1 MQIETVSNVVNV
13 QADKIQ
19 TRRYEQWVNPA
30 TNKHEQR
37 LIVYTVDLYTKQGT
51 AETHN
56 NQHSINQLV

>member
-19 TRRYEQWVNPA
+19 TARYEQWVNPA

-37 LIVYTVDLYTKQGT
+37 VIVYSVDLYTRQGT
-51 AETHN
+51 AATYTS
-56 NQHSINQLV
+56 QHVIDTLV